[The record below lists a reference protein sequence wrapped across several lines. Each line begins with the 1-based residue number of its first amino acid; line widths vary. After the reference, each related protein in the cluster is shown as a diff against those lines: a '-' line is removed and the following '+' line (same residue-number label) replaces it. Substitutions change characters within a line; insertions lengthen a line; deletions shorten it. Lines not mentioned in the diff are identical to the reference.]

1 MLWAI
6 ELTIPVIRNRW
17 KRFSQDTRG
26 ETTVM
31 TNIMLL
37 AIAAMVVA
45 GLFLFGQD
53 VWDYM
58 MSFWNQTTT
67 GAQKGAT
74 PFKPGP

>member
-6 ELTIPVIRNRW
+6 EFAIPAIRSRYR
-17 KRFSQDTRG
+17 RFANDTRG

-45 GLFLFGQD
+45 GLYLFGKD

-58 MSFWNQTTT
+58 MSFWKQTTND
-67 GAQKGAT
+67 AQKGAT
-74 PFKPGP
+74 PFKPGG